1 MIDLRKAKRVLAGV
15 LIVEMV
21 AIGATHAVRHFAPSN
36 TTVSAV
42 DSEALAAE
50 LNETKADLTVN
61 LTKEMVNKAY
71 PEVSREFLD
80 SSMPIRNAERVRLSG
95 NIGTALTFPFTSAS
109 QQDGQSYSSEVIQD
123 WWNNELF
130 QEVLR
135 NPVYGVA
142 VARALAEL
150 KFSDNTTL
158 GDLNPW
164 INELIAK
171 YDSFF
176 TEGGHGNSDFLT
188 KETESGPIL
197 VDDEYRYYAVGLCFL
212 LSRFSPTEVRRVYA
226 ERHWGLK
233 PANDLAAEM
242 IRAEVFE
249 EPEDRDAL
257 VAYLNSKSGNPMLA
271 IAFNVHDKRPMIPGK
286 KPKPEEET
294 TVTETTPQET
304 PQETTTQET
313 KPHKTPTV
321 NQETTPAPTTPAET
335 KPRKKPRR
343 DPKETTPR
351 ETTPKE
357 TTPKETTP
365 KETTPKETTPQETT
379 PAETKP
385 QKKRKSDSFNNG
397 GANDGGN
404 SARIGT
410 DVLEPSDPHTETGK
424 GHGDP
429 IKETMVAPTTA
440 ASHKDIE
447 TQKSDEHR
455 MNQETHT
462 AAPTGERLTG
472 DDGKQI
478 QFGGDASKAAQENVE
493 VNTNDAVEFEDNND

>member
-15 LIVEMV
+15 LIAEMV

-130 QEVLR
+130 QEILR

-286 KPKPEEET
+286 KPKPEET

-304 PQETTTQET
+304 PQETTTQ
-313 KPHKTPTV
+313 
-321 NQETTPAPTTPAET
+321 
-335 KPRKKPRR
+335 
-343 DPKETTPR
+343 
-351 ETTPKE
+351 
-357 TTPKETTP
+357 
-365 KETTPKETTPQETT
+365 
-379 PAETKP
+379 ETKP

-472 DDGKQI
+472 DDGKQL